1 MWIVRIGPDIE
12 NKLKKTS
19 AIDTFQIRSVST
31 KRLFRKIGSVSSQ
44 ELNQVKIAIRA
55 VIDAD

>member
-1 MWIVRIGPDIE
+1 MVKIEPDNGNI
-12 NKLKKTS
+12 LIKTS

-31 KRLFRKIGSVSSQ
+31 RRFLRKIGSVS
-44 ELNQVKIAIRA
+44 EEVLDEIKTAIKA